1 MTENELER
9 FRDALRG
16 IPTEQLYE
24 IKNSVDAEIKKQYWS
39 DANFSHRDK
48 IDSYIYITVYTDLSY
63 HYDCLGKKAYDRY
76 INDDNAVR
84 IECMT
89 KDLFPEYKVLMQ
101 KGELNGQKRV

>member
-1 MTENELER
+1 MTELER

-16 IPTEQLYE
+16 VSPDQLYE
-24 IKNSVDAEIKKQYWS
+24 LKEAVEQEINKPYWS